1 MMSCDLLSDAELIV
15 ALKKGDEQAFGEI
28 YDRYW
33 KELYR
38 KANHILQDS
47 EATDD
52 VLQDLFLSLWQRRNQ
67 VDILSL
73 KAYLYQALRFS
84 VLKAIRKHKTDQQF
98 YERLADVTTEI
109 IAENPLLFKEQQH
122 LIQDLI
128 NNLPEECKE
137 AFLLSREEEMTY
149 KQIARHLDISE
160 KTVEKRISKSLKVI
174 RAGLNIQTCIA
185 ILLWREFHQ

>member
-1 MMSCDLLSDAELIV
+1 MMSCDLLSDAELIT
-15 ALKKGDEQAFGEI
+15 ALKKGEEQAFGEI

-38 KANHILQDS
+38 KANNILQDP
-47 EATDD
+47 EAADD
-52 VLQDLFLSLWQRRNQ
+52 VLQDLFLRLWQRRTE
-67 VDILSL
+67 VDILAL
-73 KAYLYQALRFS
+73 KPYLHQALRFS
-84 VLKAIRKHKTDQQF
+84 VLKVIRKHKTDQQF

-128 NNLPEECKE
+128 NNLPDECKE

-149 KQIARHLDISE
+149 KEIASYLSISQ
-160 KTVEKRISKSLKVI
+160 KTVEKRISKSLKAI
-174 RAGLNIQTCIA
+174 RAGLNVETCIT
-185 ILLWREFHQ
+185 ILLWCEFHQ